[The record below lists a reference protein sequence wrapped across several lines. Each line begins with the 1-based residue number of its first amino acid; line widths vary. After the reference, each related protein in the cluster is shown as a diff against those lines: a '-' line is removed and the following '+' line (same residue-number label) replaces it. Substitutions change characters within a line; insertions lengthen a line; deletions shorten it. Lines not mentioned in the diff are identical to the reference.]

1 MAGTQRVVVEELLH
15 LSKTRNREITSQN
28 NSNYIPIVSINSFL
42 CETVGVRMAEGLEG
56 ALVNP
61 SFGQLITGGISSLKE
76 IIQKVELPLQQ
87 AFISGL
93 VLGLKEF
100 LNKLVFKCPERYH
113 KLYSMLF
120 IFAPVVV
127 FFCFALIISRSF
139 WKMVAGC
146 CRLPRNLRRVI
157 WQRSRRFVYLSTLP
171 PVVWLL
177 FVLFD
182 TKYYVCAK
190 LGSLETRL
198 NKTTPDEHPEILSEF
213 EAANTESQVIGFI
226 LLSITMLFATISISV
241 DRCCSK
247 SDTSIKDQQE
257 YEHYLAEEEIRLF
270 NQKVEPLAK
279 EQAKVH
285 VEALFEKYRETGDN
299 KEMIRQ
305 ISKHIEEEFPWAPT
319 FQS

>member
-1 MAGTQRVVVEELLH
+1 
-15 LSKTRNREITSQN
+15 
-28 NSNYIPIVSINSFL
+28 
-42 CETVGVRMAEGLEG
+42 MAESLEG

-100 LNKLVFKCPERYH
+100 LNKLVFKCPERHH

-120 IFAPVVV
+120 IFAPVV
-127 FFCFALIISRSF
+127 
-139 WKMVAGC
+139 
-146 CRLPRNLRRVI
+146 
-157 WQRSRRFVYLSTLP
+157 
-171 PVVWLL
+171 
-177 FVLFD
+177 
-182 TKYYVCAK
+182 
-190 LGSLETRL
+190 TRL

-226 LLSITMLFATISISV
+226 MLSITMLFATISISV

-247 SDTSIKDQQE
+247 SDTAIKDQQE

-285 VEALFEKYRETGDN
+285 VEALFEKYRETSDN

-319 FQS
+319 FQF